1 MNICPQ
7 LLHIRNSS
15 KAVNTSLSDRITL
28 EKSTSFGITELK
40 SNISQ
45 KLDIQCLFCHEFKP
59 SLCNEQWFNKDA
71 TVQICNTMCSNFHLC
86 LQLNNNKCYVYFQK
100 RSEIQNMDVD
110 NILSELKVIDS
121 INRDTTATDICV
133 IMLLCGK
140 PACATSIIA
149 AKRNEF
155 KNKFKIEKI
164 CFYMKEISVKSTI
177 LTFSENGIN
186 PCCINIEGA

>member
-7 LLHIRNSS
+7 FLYIRNSS
-15 KAVNTSLSDRITL
+15 KVADTSLNDRITL
-28 EKSTSFGITELK
+28 EKTTSFGITELK

-71 TVQICNTMCSNFHLC
+71 TVQICNMMCSNFHLC

-110 NILSELKVIDS
+110 SILSELKGIDS
-121 INRDTTATDICV
+121 INRDATATDICV
-133 IMLLCGK
+133 IMLLCGE
-140 PACATSIIA
+140 PACGTSIIA
-149 AKRNEF
+149 DKRDEC

-177 LTFSENGIN
+177 LTFSENRLN
-186 PCCINIEGA
+186 PCYINIEGS